1 MIESG
6 EIPVILSSVKGSRL
20 PCLATLAGS
29 ASFAPATVRRYGK
42 TVTVHAAVIQCLWHG
57 VFAARAVQVVLI
69 RDRAQD
75 GYDLALATT
84 DLAASPA
91 HLIERY
97 ASRWSIEMVF
107 PQLAKGPVRPVRGG
121 WQHVADLDIAAG
133 DDYAVD
139 EQLGQLPPLREG
151 GGGQPGP
158 DGLAECLDP
167 ASYGGEFQSLPGG
180 GVQLALLGQ

>member
-1 MIESG
+1 MR
-6 EIPVILSSVKGSRL
+6 RL
-20 PCLATLAGS
+20 AELRRRLAAAEEALAE
-29 ASFAPATVRRYGK
+29 A
-42 TVTVHAAVIQCLWHG
+42 Q
-57 VFAARAVQVVLI
+57 AARK
-69 RDRAQD
+69 RA
-75 GYDLALATT
+75 
-84 DLAASPA
+84 
-91 HLIERY
+91 
-97 ASRWSIEMVF
+97 EMVF